1 MVVFPVFQQIVTLR
15 QRWLSLQMIVLLCS
29 VTISELLHLVIL
41 LITFCVAKQVQVG
54 LCVQLY
60 EVLS

>member
-1 MVVFPVFQQIVTLR
+1 
-15 QRWLSLQMIVLLCS
+15 MIVLLCS

-41 LITFCVAKQVQVG
+41 LITFCVTKQVQVG

-60 EVLS
+60 EVFS